1 MKLGQ
6 ALLDER
12 IDDNTT
18 VIIKDMN
25 GGPAICGRWY
35 EDKILVWGSFNVDF
49 DFVEE
54 RNIAI
59 MQLQLH

>member
-1 MKLGQ
+1 MKVYD

-18 VIIKDMN
+18 VIIKDMI
-25 GGPAICGRWY
+25 GTSAICGRRY
-35 EDKILVWGSFNVDF
+35 QDKILAWASFDATF
-49 DFVEE
+49 EFVEG

-59 MQLQLH
+59 LQLQAR